1 MTPFAWTDAR
11 VREALGLARER
22 GEEAIAYAGVSTD
35 SRTVAREALFVALVG
50 ERFDGH
56 DFVADAAAAGAAGAV
71 VSRPPDGVEDLV
83 LYRVDDTLEALG
95 RLARYRRRHLSARV
109 VGITGSS
116 GKTTTKDL
124 VRGALE
130 PAYRVHA
137 TRGNLNNRIGLPRTV
152 LDAPDETQILVL
164 EMGTNEPGE
173 IGILTGIAEP
183 GYGVVTTVSETH
195 LEELETLEGVL
206 AEKLDLLRGLTEPGV
221 GVVSDEPPVLAEAAR
236 GAAERVRVAGWSEA
250 ADPDLRPGSPEPDDR
265 ACFRF
270 RWRDETV
277 TLRIPGRHAVQN
289 ALLALAVADELE
301 VNASDAARGLGRV
314 EPPSM
319 RGELRSVGGLT
330 LILDCYNAN
339 PQSVRAALELL
350 GAYPASAPRV
360 AVLGTMLELGR
371 ESDRLHREVLSDA
384 LDRPLDLVV
393 ATGAFAEAARER
405 GPEEGGAPALVAA
418 DDPADAYPLL
428 RERLGGKEVVLL
440 KGSRGVALERLLP
453 LLERDFGAEDGRPG
467 RSVAGEGT

>member
-250 ADPDLRPGSPEPDDR
+250 ADPDLRP
-265 ACFRF
+265 
-270 RWRDETV
+270 
-277 TLRIPGRHAVQN
+277 
-289 ALLALAVADELE
+289 
-301 VNASDAARGLGRV
+301 
-314 EPPSM
+314 
-319 RGELRSVGGLT
+319 
-330 LILDCYNAN
+330 
-339 PQSVRAALELL
+339 
-350 GAYPASAPRV
+350 
-360 AVLGTMLELGR
+360 
-371 ESDRLHREVLSDA
+371 
-384 LDRPLDLVV
+384 
-393 ATGAFAEAARER
+393 
-405 GPEEGGAPALVAA
+405 
-418 DDPADAYPLL
+418 
-428 RERLGGKEVVLL
+428 
-440 KGSRGVALERLLP
+440 
-453 LLERDFGAEDGRPG
+453 
-467 RSVAGEGT
+467 